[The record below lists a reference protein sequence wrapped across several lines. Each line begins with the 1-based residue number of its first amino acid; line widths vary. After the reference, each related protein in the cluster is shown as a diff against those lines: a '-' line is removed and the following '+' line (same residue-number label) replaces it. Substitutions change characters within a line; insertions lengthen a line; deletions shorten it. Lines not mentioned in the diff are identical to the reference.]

1 MTTEEL
7 KEKYCHCTAA
17 EFIDIVK
24 GAKAAGGRT
33 VFQIAVSLGL
43 IAEDEVEEIRKAMS
57 VGLSAEFYD
66 DSYVFLVDSS
76 GDPLPWHGFRGNA
89 NPNSNAPYLECP
101 LHTKEA
107 WDAFQSTVDPLPP
120 EETDPGIWGGDD
132 QPGGDTQPEGGTQ
145 PGGGDSG
152 LW

>member
-43 IAEDEVEEIRKAMS
+43 IAEDEVEEIRAIGEKRGGMNEDERARLGKAVRLVAICLLLLCETRS
-57 VGLSAEFYD
+57 KTEARNKALILLEYLSYGTTGKD
-66 DSYVFLVDSS
+66 FL
-76 GDPLPWHGFRGNA
+76 PLAVNCC
-89 NPNSNAPYLECP
+89 S
-101 LHTKEA
+101 
-107 WDAFQSTVDPLPP
+107 
-120 EETDPGIWGGDD
+120 
-132 QPGGDTQPEGGTQ
+132 
-145 PGGGDSG
+145 
-152 LW
+152 